1 MRRPSDAKAVT
12 ADMVLSMIIVGLV
25 AAIST
30 ALVLW
35 GTPPLFVPMEIER
48 KQA

>member
-1 MRRPSDAKAVT
+1 
-12 ADMVLSMIIVGLV
+12 MVLSMIIVGLV

-48 KQA
+48 ERTYPQA